1 MRLLLIVE
9 DDHETRSTM
18 TLLLS
23 EAGYSVCDAADGSRA
38 LEKLRSLRPDL
49 VLLDYGLPAPQG
61 GEEFL
66 LRKAAD
72 PEIAAT
78 PVVLLSGYNL
88 PTEMDGTVAVIQK
101 PFEFEALLAVIER
114 FVGPAQKPDTDA
126 A

>member
-23 EAGYSVCDAADGSRA
+23 EVGYSVCDAADGSRA

-114 FVGPAQKPDTDA
+114 FVGPAQKPDA